1 MRVPGWLLP
10 ANTKARVGVAIL
22 ACYLVVAVIGPW
34 FVESVLGLHATGISN
49 DALLPPSGAHPL
61 GTTQEGQDVLAQLVV
76 GTRSSLLVGVVA
88 AAISTVLSVLI
99 GLAAGYYGGFFDST
113 LNAVTN
119 VFLVLPGLPLV
130 IVLAGY
136 LRGSGGP
143 MAVALVIGLTGWAWG
158 ARTKRAQ
165 VLSLRNRDFVLNARL
180 LGESDIRIM
189 VREILPNLAPLI
201 SSTLML
207 AVVGSILA
215 VSGLDFIGIGN
226 IDSVTW
232 GTMLYFAQSRQA
244 IASGA
249 WWWYIP
255 PGLAITVLGAAA
267 ALVNFGIDEVVNP
280 RLRVARRGRSR
291 RSKNAV
297 GAAAVRTAVG
307 PDERQAS

>member
-1 MRVPGWLLP
+1 MSAPGKRRRVPSWLLP
-10 ANTKARVGVAIL
+10 ANAKARVGVAIL
-22 ACYLVVAVIGPW
+22 ACYVIVALIGPW
-34 FVESVLGLHATGISN
+34 FVQSVLGLHATGISN

-76 GTRSSLLVGVVA
+76 GTRSSLMVGVVA
-88 AAISTVLSVLI
+88 AAISTALSVLI
-99 GLAAGYYGGFFDST
+99 GMAAGYYGGVFDSI

-119 VFLVLPGLPLV
+119 VFLVLPGLPLI

-136 LRGSGGP
+136 LHGTGGP

-180 LGESDIRIM
+180 LGESDVRIM

-280 RLRVARRGRSR
+280 RLRIARRSRTR
-291 RSKNAV
+291 RSKQPV
-297 GAAAVRTAVG
+297 
-307 PDERQAS
+307 ERQAS